1 MKQMQWNYIF
11 CFFSLI
17 IFSIG
22 CKQPMAPDY
31 RGIESVTIT
40 KIGINE
46 SRVAGNVIFYNPN
59 NFRLQLKHADVT
71 ISINDKFAGH
81 CVIDSTIHIPK
92 LDSFLIPVSVNI
104 DLKNIMSNALQLLLN
119 GKVKVNADGFVRI
132 KKSGIGFKVP
142 VHFEQYERV
151 DSLMQQIH

>member
-1 MKQMQWNYIF
+1 MSNKNWHFIF
-11 CFFSLI
+11 CFSALI
-17 IFSIG
+17 TLDLG

-59 NFRLQLKHADVT
+59 NFHLQLKHADVT

-81 CVIDSTIHIPK
+81 CLIDSTIQIPR

-104 DLKNIMSNALQLLLN
+104 DLKNIMSNAVQLLLN

-151 DSLMQQIH
+151 DSLLQQIH

>member
-1 MKQMQWNYIF
+1 MMNKHGHFIF
-11 CFFSLI
+11 YFFAFA
-17 IFSIG
+17 IFAFG

-40 KIGINE
+40 KIGVNE
-46 SRVAGNVIFYNPN
+46 SLVAGNVIFYNPN
-59 NFRLQLKHADVT
+59 NFHLQLKHADVT

-81 CVIDSTIHIPK
+81 CVIDSTIQIPK

-104 DLKNIMSNALQLLLN
+104 DLNNIMSNALQLLLN

-132 KKSGIGFKVP
+132 KKSIIGFKVP
-142 VHFEQYERV
+142 VHFEEYERV
-151 DSLMQQIH
+151 DSLLQQIH